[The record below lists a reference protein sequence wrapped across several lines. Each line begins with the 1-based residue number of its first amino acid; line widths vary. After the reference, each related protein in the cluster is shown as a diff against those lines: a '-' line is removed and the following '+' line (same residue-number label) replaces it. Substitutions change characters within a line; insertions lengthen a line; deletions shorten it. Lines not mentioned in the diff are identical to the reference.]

1 MTPQDGI
8 LKALETLIKHSNELK
23 ERKQDATIMEKT
35 IDLHQHHLEMH
46 EHQLNILCG
55 TVMTLSQELIKLKS
69 SNEITFGVN

>member
-46 EHQLNILCG
+46 EHQLNILC
-55 TVMTLSQELIKLKS
+55 
-69 SNEITFGVN
+69 